1 MPCLV
6 EAQSR
11 TIGESQFLMVLRYI
25 FFAHVSPLFLYNVFL
40 HLFNTF
46 FFLFC
51 VWTGRW
57 MRKVVPIR
65 SSHSVDCSIAYIY
78 SLLSEGT
85 PFGHLNEQLW
95 FLSFC
100 CYEVCIAM
108 HPWNFTR
115 LSDWNFPYI
124 QELFPTHVLDL
135 SSAKDCRYHESDIWQ
150 HKQTLYL

>member
-1 MPCLV
+1 MGDLMPCLV

-40 HLFNTF
+40 HLFNTI

-85 PFGHLNEQLW
+85 PFGHLNEQL
-95 FLSFC
+95 
-100 CYEVCIAM
+100 
-108 HPWNFTR
+108 
-115 LSDWNFPYI
+115 
-124 QELFPTHVLDL
+124 
-135 SSAKDCRYHESDIWQ
+135 
-150 HKQTLYL
+150 